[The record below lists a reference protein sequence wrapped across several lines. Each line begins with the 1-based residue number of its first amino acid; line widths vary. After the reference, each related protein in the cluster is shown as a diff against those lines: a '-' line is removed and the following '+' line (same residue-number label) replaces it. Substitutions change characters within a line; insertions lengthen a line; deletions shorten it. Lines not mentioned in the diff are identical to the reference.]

1 MSPDHFFIFPS
12 VSFHVCCNLHK
23 QTDHRTSACALE
35 ELYAVFTVTK
45 DAAPVRAGKGRKASA
60 PHTCISAQDF
70 KVNFPRLLDAGRS
83 RTSVSTC
90 AVQ

>member
-1 MSPDHFFIFPS
+1 M
-12 VSFHVCCNLHK
+12 
-23 QTDHRTSACALE
+23 
-35 ELYAVFTVTK
+35 FTVTK
-45 DAAPVRAGKGRKASA
+45 DAPGGRAASKGRKASAA